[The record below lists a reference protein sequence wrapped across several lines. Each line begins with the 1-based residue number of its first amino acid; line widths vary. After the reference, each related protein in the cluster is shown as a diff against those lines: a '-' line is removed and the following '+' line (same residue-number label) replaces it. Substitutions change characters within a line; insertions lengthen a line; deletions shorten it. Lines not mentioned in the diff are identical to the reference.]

1 MFQKITN
8 DLINAAAKPDTE
20 KVIMAAPIYL
30 LPQKDYSNAML
41 RYSLEQLMIE
51 LDKYGVISEKDTA
64 VINLYAENGSTD
76 IINSVQAGLYNDSG
90 KFKITLEQW
99 LGDIVKRYHVAQGIV
114 LISFH
119 RVKDIL
125 SDEIWSDQLFRHI
138 RCFKSRFLFF
148 LSFDECDLKDIK
160 AWVGKSFLCETIEP
174 EEPSDDKYIE
184 NFDLLFKQS
193 GLTIGVK
200 AVEKISQII
209 KRHRSDIDQTVI
221 DLWQKQ
227 IIWNVLTTNRS
238 DTSLNENHIS
248 EDELVQIIES
258 QKANKSGV
266 KMGFGST

>member
-8 DLINAAAKPDTE
+8 DLINAAAKLESE

-30 LPQKDYSNAML
+30 LPQKDYSYAML

-51 LDKYGVISEKDTA
+51 LDKHGVISEKDAA

-90 KFKITLEQW
+90 KFKKTLEQW
-99 LGDIVKRYHVAQGIV
+99 LGDVVQRYHVNMGIV
-114 LISFH
+114 LISFP

-148 LSFDECDLKDIK
+148 FTFDESDLKDIR
-160 AWVGKSFLCETIEP
+160 AWVGKSFFYETIEL
-174 EEPSDDKYIE
+174 EEPSDDDYIDR
-184 NFDLLFKQS
+184 FAMFFKQY
-193 GLTIGVK
+193 GFTISVK
-200 AVEKISQII
+200 AVEKISQIL
-209 KRHRSDIDQTVI
+209 KRHCSDIDYTVL

-227 IIWNVLTTNRS
+227 IIWNVLTANGS
-238 DTSLNENHIS
+238 DTSLNEKYIS
-248 EDELVQIIES
+248 EDELVKIIES
-258 QKANKSGV
+258 RKTNKSGV